1 MPLRLINQAFCQS
14 FLLGHFFYTP
24 DPWSK
29 DLIELKPSVE
39 FIVYILGLS

>member
-14 FLLGHFFYTP
+14 FFLAFFNTP
-24 DPWSK
+24 DPWFERSI
-29 DLIELKPSVE
+29 IELKPSVE